1 MPQYVYRA
9 ITREGIIVRNRVESS
24 SKQNLIKKLK
34 SGNLL
39 PIDIVQVGYGINK
52 NKVAK
57 KKNVTD
63 IDEILKNANSATINQ
78 GKAKKRST
86 YEKLSMALSTQQKI
100 TTRDIMIFTQN
111 FYLLKKADFNNI
123 HALSTIIENTE
134 NFTFRSILED
144 ILAGVEAGEYMYTTM
159 EYYSNVFP
167 YIYDKSWRTFRFL
180 NSITST
186 GGKILRY

>member
-63 IDEILKNANSATINQ
+63 I
-78 GKAKKRST
+78 
-86 YEKLSMALSTQQKI
+86 
-100 TTRDIMIFTQN
+100 
-111 FYLLKKADFNNI
+111 
-123 HALSTIIENTE
+123 
-134 NFTFRSILED
+134 
-144 ILAGVEAGEYMYTTM
+144 
-159 EYYSNVFP
+159 
-167 YIYDKSWRTFRFL
+167 L
-180 NSITST
+180 N
-186 GGKILRY
+186 